1 MREFQ
6 DIRSNEHGIDY
17 NYSQNIFDIE
27 ESYTLVKLENQ
38 LQAAGSNLGSLFCKK
53 KTS

>member
-17 NYSQNIFDIE
+17 SYSQNIFDIE
-27 ESYTLVKLENQ
+27 ESYTSQTRK
-38 LQAAGSNLGSLFCKK
+38 
-53 KTS
+53 